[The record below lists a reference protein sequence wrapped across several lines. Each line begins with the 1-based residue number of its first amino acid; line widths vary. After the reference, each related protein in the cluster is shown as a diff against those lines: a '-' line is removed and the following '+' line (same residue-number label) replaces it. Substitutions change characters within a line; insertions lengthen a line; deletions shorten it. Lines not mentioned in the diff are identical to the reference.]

1 MKYLH
6 HKTMQKNMPDKTEIV
21 IKANDLGRKIVTNP
35 QELLSDPRMISP
47 LEIFVLL
54 EVIKNP
60 LFKWSVS
67 VVLSHWWIKFIFCL
81 IYKEICN

>member
-1 MKYLH
+1 M
-6 HKTMQKNMPDKTEIV
+6 TWE
-21 IKANDLGRKIVTNP
+21 GKIVTNP

-60 LFKWSVS
+60 LFK
-67 VVLSHWWIKFIFCL
+67 
-81 IYKEICN
+81 